1 MRKTH
6 SYFREPRKIQSI
18 SMQWIGRFGACL
30 PTNFHHKT
38 AGFLAKARWF
48 CVRSETRKFSF
59 RARLSIN
66 RSHFMRKLS
75 IGVFAIAV
83 LAASISCRCT
93 KSRPHADGEAEVP
106 AHSRPQAK
114 VLLRQY
120 HRILRPCRWR
130 AEVPVRCRHLTQQ
143 RHPLNVR
150 TLAADTTNNRSVRP
164 VKSPVR

>member
-1 MRKTH
+1 MQAELPPRVTQQRAKKRWQISRRGGSPVSLLSVLACSAAILPCVKRIRT
-6 SYFREPRKIQSI
+6 SGEDRRPKPRKIQSI

-66 RSHFMRKLS
+66 RSHFMGKLS

-83 LAASISCRCT
+83 LAASINVAAAQRVEPT
-93 KSRPHADGEAEVP
+93 PMEGGGPGALPYHGEGP
-106 AHSRPQAK
+106 F
-114 VLLRQY
+114 
-120 HRILRPCRWR
+120 
-130 AEVPVRCRHLTQQ
+130 
-143 RHPLNVR
+143 
-150 TLAADTTNNRSVRP
+150 
-164 VKSPVR
+164 